1 VRGNFRND
9 FRRFFI
15 RGLAAVLPTILTII
29 VIVWIFTLIQ
39 KYIGTYINKAV
50 QWCFVQYYCLIN
62 HIPFHWKGPDN
73 QWDLI
78 KSVWHQYHLG
88 WIGFILAFVAVYIF
102 GRFVA
107 SFIGRNVWAVIDQT
121 LSKTPV
127 IKQIYPGAKQ
137 VTDFLLNEQRVEFSR
152 VVAVEYPRKGIWSL
166 GLVTGSGIDALR
178 KKLQAELVTVFVPSS
193 PSPITGYTI
202 VVRRDEVIDLPL
214 TIEEALRFTISAGV
228 LTSPPQK
235 MEEKIFTRFAPKV
248 LIASKKSPP
257 EKNEKVEGKVEG
269 KMDERRESENSKEQP
284 T

>member
-39 KYIGTYINKAV
+39 KYIGTYINRAV
-50 QWCFVQYYCLIN
+50 QWCLVQYYCLIN
-62 HIPFHWKGPDN
+62 HIPLHWKGPDA
-73 QWDLI
+73 QWDKI
-78 KSVWHQYHLG
+78 KAFWETYHLG
-88 WIGFILAFVAVYIF
+88 WIGFVLAFVAVYIF

-166 GLVTGSGIDALR
+166 GLVTGNGIEALR
-178 KKLQAELVTVFVPSS
+178 KKLDTDLLTVFVPSS
-193 PSPITGYTI
+193 PSPVTGYTI
-202 VVRRDEVIDLPL
+202 IVRRDEVVDLAL

-228 LTSPPQK
+228 LTSSPQK
-235 MEEKIFTRFAPKV
+235 MREKLFTRTDSKTLIEPKKTATDNTDDV
-248 LIASKKSPP
+248 QKQSGI
-257 EKNEKVEGKVEG
+257 
-269 KMDERRESENSKEQP
+269 
-284 T
+284 